1 MEWVS
6 IKREPIISYLCFA
19 LLDRGFNIKHLSIE
33 FVRHCGAPFTVP
45 LQLLDL
51 RLDPVN
57 LQIYLNLNHVMIL
70 SMVGKATAN
79 Q

>member
-33 FVRHCGAPFTVP
+33 FVRHCGALFTVP
-45 LQLLDL
+45 LQLFDL

-57 LQIYLNLNHVMIL
+57 LQIYLNLDHVMIL
-70 SMVGKATAN
+70 SMVGTATAN